1 MRECAHCGVAPGYAR
16 APLSHSVLHEQIGVT
31 TMSRISKVE
40 YSGILAVS
48 VALFLCVSGA
58 NAATLNVVSGQL
70 VGASGVDVG
79 GTLYDV
85 EFGDGACIAAFDG
98 CDSPSDFTFNTVG
111 EGQAASQAL
120 LDQVFIDGVSGNFD
134 SVPALTIFCENVDR
148 CNVFTPIVVV
158 LSANSIITEV
168 AANFRQG
175 FGSDTTFQESFSRF
189 NDGSSND
196 TSVWAL
202 WTLVPE
208 PSTALL
214 IGLGLVGLAAAGKRK

>member
-1 MRECAHCGVAPGYAR
+1 MRGD
-16 APLSHSVLHEQIGVT
+16 PLSRSVLHEQIGVT
-31 TMSRISKVE
+31 TMSRDSKVE

-85 EFGDGACIAAFDG
+85 EFRKGSCIDLYDG
-98 CDSPSDFTFNTVG
+98 CDSPSDFTFTSAL
-111 EGQAASQAL
+111 EAEAASQAL
-120 LDQVFIDGVSGNFD
+120 LDQVFIDVEAGDFD
-134 SVPALTIFCENVDR
+134 SVPSLTTRCQNIDR
-148 CNVFTPIVVV
+148 CNVFTPFAANADFVV
-158 LSANSIITEV
+158 ANA

-175 FGSDTTFQESFSRF
+175 SSSDTTFQESFPAT
-189 NDGSSND
+189 NDGSQND
-196 TSVWAL
+196 TSVGAIWS
-202 WTLVPE
+202 LVPE

-214 IGLGLVGLAAAGKRK
+214 MGLGLFGLGARRRAV